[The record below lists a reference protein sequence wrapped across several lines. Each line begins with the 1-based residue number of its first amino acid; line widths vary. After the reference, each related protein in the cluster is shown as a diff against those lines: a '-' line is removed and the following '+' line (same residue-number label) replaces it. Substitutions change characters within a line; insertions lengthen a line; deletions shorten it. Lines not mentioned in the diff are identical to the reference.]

1 MLNLSTNNLAKDIYS
16 MKLKKIVTV
25 IPIITLASCTY
36 YGKKITAEEALE
48 LSKDFVANQINTA
61 IPFKT
66 VKINMDSVDSS
77 GKDNTKVTIKSSY
90 YLEFN
95 DKGNTYVKANIETI
109 YINKTVIDYAEF
121 YEVRD
126 EEYEEIFYVTVYQ
139 DNKDN
144 ANTYAF
150 TKKDSSSD
158 YYNVTE
164 QYENIFEY
172 PFMTMLGFFNPTT
185 IIESLN
191 NHNDESSQYIGEPTY
206 YSKGKGNLTIKISY
220 KNEDAFDPK
229 DEETIEGLAYAKYDE
244 GLLKEIEADW
254 TTSYENKSSIKA
266 KLSYTD
272 KYSIELP
279 NGWETYLNK

>member
-1 MLNLSTNNLAKDIYS
+1 MLNLSTNNLAKEINS
-16 MKLKKIVTV
+16 MKLKKIVAV
-25 IPIITLASCTY
+25 IPIIALVSCTY

-48 LSKDFVANQINTA
+48 LSKDFVANQVNTT

-66 VKINMDSVDSS
+66 IKISMDSVDSS
-77 GKDNTKVTIKSSY
+77 GKDNMKVTIKSSY
-90 YLEFN
+90 YCEFN

-109 YINKTVIDYAEF
+109 YTNKTVIDYVEF
-121 YEVRD
+121 YEVID
-126 EEYEEIFYVTVYQ
+126 EEYEEVFYVTVYQ
-139 DNKDN
+139 DSKDN

-150 TKKDSSSD
+150 TKKYSSGD
-158 YYNVTE
+158 YYNLTE
-164 QYENIFEY
+164 QYESIIKY
-172 PFMTMLGFFNPTT
+172 PFMTVMGFFNPTT

-191 NHNDESSQYIGEPTY
+191 NQGNESNQYIGEPTY
-206 YSKGKGNLTIKISY
+206 YSKGKDNLTIKISY
-220 KNEDAFDPK
+220 KNNDEIDPNN
-229 DEETIEGLAYAKYDE
+229 EETIEGLAYAKYDE

-254 TTSYENKSSIKA
+254 TTSYDNKSSLKA